1 MARNRTLSSDFWTRE
16 DVIDC
21 SPMSRLLLLGLGNF
35 ADDHG
40 VQPLRPRTIR
50 LQVFPGDDLDDAR
63 IRAMIEELAAHRLVR
78 VYAVEGVEY
87 LAIEDW
93 AQHHR
98 VGKRARRRYPRDPA
112 LPPEPQAEPAPAPQP
127 VVVAAV
133 PDVPPELRRWRRAVG
148 RSLRHFMPNSGPPDD
163 TEVWIE
169 RWITDGCDLHCD
181 VLPAIS
187 VACRPSPD
195 RSGPPGLAAVAAY
208 AEANRV
214 RRLAVAADRLAA

>member
-50 LQVFPGDDLDDAR
+50 LQVFPGDDLDDQR
-63 IRAMIEELAAHRLVR
+63 IRAMIDELAAHGLVR

-87 LAIEDW
+87 LAIADW
-93 AQHHR
+93 AIHHH
-98 VGKRARRRYPRDPA
+98 VGKRTRRRYPRDPA
-112 LPPEPQAEPAPAPQP
+112 LPPEPAAEPPAVVEAPP
-127 VVVAAV
+127 V
-133 PDVPPELRRWRRAVG
+133 VPPEVARWRKSVG
-148 RSLRHFMPNSGPPDD
+148 RALRHFLPHGGPPDD
-163 TEVWIE
+163 TEEWID
-169 RWITDGCDLHCD
+169 RWIADGCDLHCD

-195 RSGPPGLAAVAAY
+195 RVGPPGLAAVAAY

-214 RRLAVAADRLAA
+214 RRLAIVSARLAA